1 MKYSYDLGQK
11 QFDALLDFLSPNPE
25 EAGQKYEQI
34 RRGLIRFFQVKGCV
48 DPQGLA
54 DETIDRGAMKLQT
67 YDTAKPVQPLSFF
80 YGFAV
85 NILKEYQRR
94 MARES
99 AAAGKTSLREDIF
112 EGDREEALQ
121 VHLDRCLD
129 ELPADDKALVME
141 YYRLDRIEKV
151 RLRHQICERLNCKPA
166 ALYTRISRIRS
177 GLRKCIENCL
187 NCAPK

>member
-11 QFDALLDFLSPNPE
+11 QFDALLDFLSPIPE

-54 DETIDRGAMKLQT
+54 DETINRGAVKLHT
-67 YDTAKPVQPLSFF
+67 FDTSKPVQPFSYF

-85 NILKEYQRR
+85 NILKENQRR
-94 MARES
+94 LARE
-99 AAAGKTSLREDIF
+99 AAATAGKTGFRPDVFQEDR
-112 EGDREEALQ
+112 DDTLQ
-121 VHLDRCLD
+121 EYLERCLE
-129 ELPADDKALVME
+129 ELPGDEKSLVME
-141 YYRLDRIEKV
+141 YYSLDRIEKV
-151 RLRHQICERLNCKPA
+151 MLRHQICERLKCKPS

-177 GLRKCIENCL
+177 N
-187 NCAPK
+187 